1 MTVINA
7 KIFTMN
13 SSDEIIENG
22 FVRVKNG
29 KITEVGDMSAFDSAA
44 DTSDNPLPDN
54 ARDKKTAFVHSAT
67 ENEEEIIDAKGAS
80 LYPGFIDAH
89 SHLGMWEDSIDFEGA
104 DGNEESDP
112 CTPQMRAID
121 GVNPYDRAFDD
132 ALAAGITSVMTG
144 PGSANPVSGQ
154 IIATK
159 TTGEC
164 IDDMVIKAPA
174 AIKFALG
181 ENPKK
186 TYSQKDRTPCTR
198 MATAAIIREQL
209 FTAKRYLQ
217 DKQKAESEDGEY
229 PDFDMK
235 CEALIPLIK
244 GEIPAHFHAHRL
256 DDIFTAIRIAKEFS
270 LKLVIVHAT
279 AGYLAADRIKGECE
293 GVICGPIICD
303 RCKPELSDL
312 NVGAAGIYEKSGVLL
327 GICTDHPE
335 VPQKYLPLSAALCV
349 KSGLSEYS
357 ALKAITSNAALLCGI
372 FDTVG
377 SIEPG
382 KDADMCIF
390 DGSPLALANSP
401 KAVFVNG
408 KAVIKNA

>member
-121 GVNPYDRAFDD
+121 GVNPYDRAFDE

-186 TYSQKDRTPCTR
+186 TYSQKQPHPMHTHGNGGHN
-198 MATAAIIREQL
+198 
-209 FTAKRYLQ
+209 K
-217 DKQKAESEDGEY
+217 
-229 PDFDMK
+229 
-235 CEALIPLIK
+235 
-244 GEIPAHFHAHRL
+244 
-256 DDIFTAIRIAKEFS
+256 
-270 LKLVIVHAT
+270 
-279 AGYLAADRIKGECE
+279 
-293 GVICGPIICD
+293 
-303 RCKPELSDL
+303 
-312 NVGAAGIYEKSGVLL
+312 GAAFYG
-327 GICTDHPE
+327 
-335 VPQKYLPLSAALCV
+335 Q
-349 KSGLSEYS
+349 
-357 ALKAITSNAALLCGI
+357 AIFAGQTKGRKRGRRISR
-372 FDTVG
+372 F
-377 SIEPG
+377 
-382 KDADMCIF
+382 
-390 DGSPLALANSP
+390 
-401 KAVFVNG
+401 
-408 KAVIKNA
+408 